1 MLKITII
8 EQIMELAT
16 LAIKKKMNMDMYTG
30 IMVQMVNQEKMAY
43 MEEIFMDLDKNF
55 LNLKI

>member
-8 EQIMELAT
+8 EQMMELVT
-16 LAIKKKMNMDMYTG
+16 LAIKKKMNMDVYME
-30 IMVQMVNQEKMAY
+30 IMVQMVYQERMAY

>member
-1 MLKITII
+1 MLKITKIK
-8 EQIMELAT
+8 QMMELAT
-16 LAIKKKMNMDMYTG
+16 LAMKMNMDMYTG